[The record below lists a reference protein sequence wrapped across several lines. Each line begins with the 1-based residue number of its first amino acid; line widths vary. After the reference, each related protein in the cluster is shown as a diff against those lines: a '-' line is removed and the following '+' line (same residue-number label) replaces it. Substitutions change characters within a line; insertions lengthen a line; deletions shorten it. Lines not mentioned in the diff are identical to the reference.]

1 MMWRS
6 WTDEQLGVIKMQY
19 IEIEPCP
26 YCGFTTNECFPY
38 KPVYAQLTFYHVCCA
53 DCYMRGPLMNDIK
66 EAITAWNSLF
76 RRDNEQD
83 GNSASLD
90 RPIEKARL
98 RELAEGKGM

>member
-1 MMWRS
+1 
-6 WTDEQLGVIKMQY
+6 MQD

-66 EAITAWNSLF
+66 EAITAWNSLC
-76 RRDNEQD
+76 RKDEHD

-90 RPIEKARL
+90 RSIENAVP
-98 RELAEGKGM
+98 LALGDGKGE